1 MTKDRSESRD
11 SLKDTGTDAGT
22 GRDTGTGT
30 GTGTDTDAGTHSPD
44 LKAQAAFLHQ
54 QGCRLCAG
62 PPRETGGGRMPPDAR
77 TIAARRAA
85 KDSLK

>member
-1 MTKDRSESRD
+1 VSEAGAGAVAD
-11 SLKDTGTDAGT
+11 ADAGV
-22 GRDTGTGT
+22 GVGE
-30 GTGTDTDAGTHSPD
+30 